1 MSKTVVLFLTIR
13 RIFAASS
20 RITGNA
26 EERPAN
32 VDWYGSGELV
42 CGELMFIAPFIL
54 PQRAVVRF
62 AMHQDFRLA

>member
-1 MSKTVVLFLTIR
+1 MSKTVVLFFAIR

-20 RITGNA
+20 RITSNA
-26 EERPAN
+26 EERLAN
-32 VDWYGSGELV
+32 VDRPVQGELV
-42 CGELMFIAPFIL
+42 CWELIIIAPFIL